1 MVLVSAFK
9 TYCFGMDSSNSS
21 TELDT
26 INPAKPRVHHAGKLE
41 SLIYAKLLHKGE
53 NRAL

>member
-1 MVLVSAFK
+1 
-9 TYCFGMDSSNSS
+9 MDNSDS
-21 TELDT
+21 RAELDK